1 MKRLLFIVAL
11 AAVYSLSFAQGD
23 NKSKLSLTT
32 KMFLRELD
40 AGGFDPVKQE
50 ARRSMAR
57 KSGNIPVSKPRSKN
71 EGRIYAAPDTI
82 DGRAYVS
89 AFIRLDDSNNTS
101 AIEALGVEVQ
111 CRFQDGI
118 VTANIPVDKIYEI
131 LDLDNVED
139 VSVARVM
146 QPQTSASRG
155 LTRTSDILSLSNQA
169 KALGLN
175 SAYTGKGVLL
185 GIIDQGIDYRHI
197 AFKDVEGKSRIKGA
211 YVYKEKYPPVWFEDQ
226 IYVYTDCPTEDH
238 GTHTASIAGGSSVI
252 IDGESVTVTNNHANA
267 TFGGMAPESDL
278 YLCGLHGYFDTY
290 AANSMH
296 LICNYADKH
305 DMPVVVSNSWGDKW
319 GNRNGQTNLSKIMS
333 TYFKDVP
340 NHICLFSSGNSAGN
354 SKDGEG
360 GGYHIKFTASRNNP
374 LRTIIRQNTDVDCDA
389 GYAYSNYIAYVSTR
403 QPCTGGLC
411 FKLKVVD
418 CITGDVLFTSSEM
431 TAGSGTIEGIDPYYV
446 GELEYFCDNDCLYL
460 WASDELH
467 SNKFSITNGSSY
479 ERSNYTLAI
488 ELYPNEDSSVL
499 DIWGWENV
507 YFTNYLI
514 DSWATGSDD
523 MSVNNEA
530 VMPEII
536 SVGAYSGKNGDIANF
551 SSYAI
556 ADQSPTN
563 QDYPWITAPG
573 VKIVSAVSSFNT
585 EGKYLS
591 GDQPQC
597 VNKDVNNPYGVM
609 SGTSMSTPMVAGIVA
624 LWMQAAKE
632 KGIKLT
638 TSQVKKIMKETASTD
653 GIPNDSR
660 KRFGNGKIDAL
671 AGISY
676 ILNYPSIESSRTSLT
691 FYGEVDDTVEQSFHV
706 RMANAS
712 EKFTV
717 TALLHDPDDVF
728 NIDKPIMVIGTEGVD
743 VNVTWTP
750 KAVGTSTA
758 TITLSTFNEDGMIG
772 EVVVNLEGTVL
783 AQPALSVNTNKLT
796 FTSNP
801 NTSSSRSLTVK
812 GYRLRED
819 AVLVLDDKAGVFSI
833 NKTDILAKDLDEPT
847 TITVTFRP
855 KSVGNYNGTLTIVSG
870 DAQTSVISLYGS
882 AGNTGVLSKYE
893 YWFDDE
899 TPGKNYINLYGTEDE
914 VDYDIKTESLLGG
927 MHLLHTRV
935 VQVGGEYPYSPV
947 STTLFF
953 KRPEGTAKQVEYW
966 FGDKYEGVTAVDL
979 SAADGESEEVVIDMS
994 NAKTFPTGQHRLNIR
1009 VATNGQAMGNVYTT
1023 SVIKKGNGSFDL
1035 LEYWVGKNGTRKTL
1049 KSKSSS
1055 DGVSIFD
1062 GDLKLGSL
1070 PIGLHQLN
1078 YRAVSS
1084 NGTAA
1089 STVYST
1095 IIMKSGTGKIDKI
1108 EYWFNNNMSFKQE
1121 IPVTSTDE
1129 KGNAYFDGNMNL
1141 NSLPVGLHSVNY
1153 RAVSSTGNLSSNVYT
1168 QTVLKLGTSGT
1179 DKIEYWFGDK
1189 YENPQTIDCVA
1200 KDKDGNYMFD
1210 SSLDFGKL
1218 PMGAH
1223 RLNYRALSSDGS
1235 VISAIYTTTV
1245 FVRKGK
1251 TQTLEYWFDDDRGDN
1266 PPLEAKASGE
1276 TFTFDKKLDLS
1287 QLSPGAHRL
1296 YYRAVSSDGTMAGA
1310 ISSTSLIAN
1319 SLYKSEDNP
1328 VKVTKYSVK
1337 IDEGTPMYYPVLS
1350 PAWQITQPYTLD
1362 ARKMTDGEHQVS
1374 MKFWNSMGG
1383 GTSMNATF
1391 TKNAIL
1397 PPSINLTAKEKNGLV
1412 SLSFNSVPNDVGY
1425 RICRVDGNN
1434 VKAVIT
1440 GKYVS
1445 SYPANISFEDIPAE
1459 GSYTYYAES
1468 IYIDADGKQQRVSS
1482 NEVTVRVS
1490 KPQEEEMIAEQFGYV
1505 SGRIVCDQNTPTY
1518 GLKVAFSDGVTL
1530 SADNASFLR
1539 QKVPVGKKLTLTV
1552 TGDDTHEYELYELTV
1567 AAGVNYVTLRGT
1579 QIEGNQP
1586 DNLANDLCFGSD
1598 IEWTTVDGLS
1608 CARFKVQNLS
1618 RNKTWQGFVRVK
1630 AIDKTKADKKDYDLA
1645 TLPYSNKN
1653 FYNHYS
1659 RDFEIGASA
1668 DKMVTII
1675 IDDLAKGKDT
1685 EYYLFFETVGKWKD
1699 IDMEKETK
1707 PVAINGSLGMTDN
1720 PVTKLIEKKVQIED
1734 IWDEESM
1741 QKLANLIVRL
1751 SSLTDGL
1758 ADKTGDL
1765 SRYRSDMVKIAQ
1777 YLTGQTDESKAIND
1791 LMDLLD
1797 SKSLLEII
1805 NEPRLSSGFSH
1816 LFDVGSDLIG
1826 KMPEKYW
1833 NGLMRQIVNAADAKF
1848 LLSEFVQVVKGVTG
1862 KDELE
1867 RAFACA
1873 NLLYANIAY
1882 AASSSGAANPYS
1894 SLMYSYMVVG
1904 KALSNK
1910 VMELGKIIHDVWLSE
1925 RLYLNRPFTGEQ
1937 TGKNKDKYNTTCDF
1951 KIIVKSGKKK
1961 IDFTDVNMSR
1971 QVKRICIKASNNS
1984 TQGVAVIPF
1993 TCKFLSDGIML
2004 VSLGKE
2010 SIENASGITA
2020 SLGAELT
2027 EFYMEI
2033 EWDNERTTK
2042 IPLIEETEGI
2052 DIHTG
2057 KRFEGLT
2064 GYEED
2069 LDQSVYTITLTT
2081 ASGKEHIGDELY
2093 LGTNKKRK

>member
-1 MKRLLFIVAL
+1 M
-11 AAVYSLSFAQGD
+11 
-23 NKSKLSLTT
+23 
-32 KMFLRELD
+32 
-40 AGGFDPVKQE
+40 
-50 ARRSMAR
+50 
-57 KSGNIPVSKPRSKN
+57 
-71 EGRIYAAPDTI
+71 
-82 DGRAYVS
+82 
-89 AFIRLDDSNNTS
+89 
-101 AIEALGVEVQ
+101 
-111 CRFQDGI
+111 
-118 VTANIPVDKIYEI
+118 
-131 LDLDNVED
+131 
-139 VSVARVM
+139 
-146 QPQTSASRG
+146 
-155 LTRTSDILSLSNQA
+155 
-169 KALGLN
+169 
-175 SAYTGKGVLL
+175 
-185 GIIDQGIDYRHI
+185 
-197 AFKDVEGKSRIKGA
+197 
-211 YVYKEKYPPVWFEDQ
+211 
-226 IYVYTDCPTEDH
+226 
-238 GTHTASIAGGSSVI
+238 
-252 IDGESVTVTNNHANA
+252 
-267 TFGGMAPESDL
+267 
-278 YLCGLHGYFDTY
+278 
-290 AANSMH
+290 
-296 LICNYADKH
+296 
-305 DMPVVVSNSWGDKW
+305 
-319 GNRNGQTNLSKIMS
+319 
-333 TYFKDVP
+333 
-340 NHICLFSSGNSAGN
+340 
-354 SKDGEG
+354 
-360 GGYHIKFTASRNNP
+360 
-374 LRTIIRQNTDVDCDA
+374 
-389 GYAYSNYIAYVSTR
+389 
-403 QPCTGGLC
+403 
-411 FKLKVVD
+411 
-418 CITGDVLFTSSEM
+418 
-431 TAGSGTIEGIDPYYV
+431 
-446 GELEYFCDNDCLYL
+446 
-460 WASDELH
+460 
-467 SNKFSITNGSSY
+467 
-479 ERSNYTLAI
+479 
-488 ELYPNEDSSVL
+488 
-499 DIWGWENV
+499 
-507 YFTNYLI
+507 
-514 DSWATGSDD
+514 
-523 MSVNNEA
+523 
-530 VMPEII
+530 
-536 SVGAYSGKNGDIANF
+536 
-551 SSYAI
+551 
-556 ADQSPTN
+556 
-563 QDYPWITAPG
+563 
-573 VKIVSAVSSFNT
+573 
-585 EGKYLS
+585 
-591 GDQPQC
+591 
-597 VNKDVNNPYGVM
+597 
-609 SGTSMSTPMVAGIVA
+609 
-624 LWMQAAKE
+624 
-632 KGIKLT
+632 
-638 TSQVKKIMKETASTD
+638 
-653 GIPNDSR
+653 
-660 KRFGNGKIDAL
+660 
-671 AGISY
+671 
-676 ILNYPSIESSRTSLT
+676 
-691 FYGEVDDTVEQSFHV
+691 
-706 RMANAS
+706 
-712 EKFTV
+712 
-717 TALLHDPDDVF
+717 
-728 NIDKPIMVIGTEGVD
+728 
-743 VNVTWTP
+743 
-750 KAVGTSTA
+750 
-758 TITLSTFNEDGMIG
+758 
-772 EVVVNLEGTVL
+772 VVNLEGTVL
-783 AQPALSVNTNKLT
+783 AQPAISVNTNKLT
-796 FTSNP
+796 FTSSP
-801 NTSSSRSLTVK
+801 NTSSSRSLTLR

-847 TITVTFRP
+847 AITVTFRP
-855 KSVGNYNGTLTIVSG
+855 KSAGNYNGTLTIVSG
-870 DAQTSVISLYGS
+870 DAQSLVISLFGS

-914 VDYDIKTESLLGG
+914 VDYDIKTEGLSGG

-935 VQVGGEYPYSPV
+935 VQVGGEYSYSPV

-953 KRPEGTAKQVEYW
+953 KRPEGSAKQVEYW
-966 FGDKYEGVTAVDL
+966 FGDKYEDVTAVDL
-979 SAADGESEEVVIDMS
+979 SAADGDSEEVVIDMS

-1009 VATNGQAMGNVYTT
+1009 VASNGQAMSNVYTT
-1023 SVIKKGNGSFDL
+1023 SVIKKGNGSFNV
-1035 LEYWVGKNGTRKTL
+1035 LEYWIGKDGTRKTL

-1084 NGTAA
+1084 DGTAA

-1129 KGNAYFDGNMNL
+1129 NGNAYFDGNMNL

-1179 DKIEYWFGDK
+1179 DKIEYWFGDR
-1189 YENPQTIDCVA
+1189 YENPQTIDCVS

-1210 SSLDFGKL
+1210 STLDFGKL

-1287 QLSPGAHRL
+1287 QLAPGAHRL
-1296 YYRAVSSDGTMAGA
+1296 YYRPVSSDGTMAGA

-1319 SLYKSEDNP
+1319 SLYRSEDNP
-1328 VKVTKYSVK
+1328 VKVTSYSLS
-1337 IDEGTPMYYPVLS
+1337 IDGGVPMYYRVLN
-1350 PAWQITQPYTLD
+1350 PAGTITQPYTID
-1362 ARKMTDGEHQVS
+1362 ARKMTNGEHQLS

-1383 GTSMNATF
+1383 GTSMKSSF
-1391 TKNAIL
+1391 TKTEIV
-1397 PPSINLTAKEKNGLV
+1397 PPSITLTATEKSGQV
-1412 SLSFNSVPNDVGY
+1412 SLTFNSVPNDVSY

-1440 GKYVS
+1440 GKHVS
-1445 SYPANISFEDIPAE
+1445 SYPASISFEDIPAE

-1468 IYIDADGKQQRVSS
+1468 IYIDADGKQQRISS
-1482 NEVTVRVS
+1482 NEVTVKVS

-1530 SADNASFLR
+1530 SAENASFLR
-1539 QKVPVGKKLTLTV
+1539 LRIPVGKVLILSV
-1552 TGDDTHEYELYELTV
+1552 MGDDTHEYESQTLTV
-1567 AAGVNYVTLRGT
+1567 KGGANYVTLRGT
-1579 QIEGNQP
+1579 QVEGQQP

-1598 IEWTTVDGLS
+1598 IEWTTVDGLR

-1630 AIDKTKADKKDYDLA
+1630 CIDKAKADKKDYDLA

-1668 DKMVTII
+1668 DEMVTII

-1685 EYYLFFETVGKWKD
+1685 EYYLFFETVGKWKG

-1720 PVTKLIEKKVQIED
+1720 PVAKLIEKKVQIED

-1751 SSLTDGL
+1751 SSLNDGL

-1765 SRYRSDMVKIAQ
+1765 SRYRSEMVKMAKNV
-1777 YLTGQTDESKAIND
+1777 TGQTDESKAITA

-1797 SKSLLEII
+1797 SKSLLEIM

-1833 NGLMRQIVNAADAKF
+1833 NGLMGQIVKAADAKF
-1848 LLSEFVQVVKGVTG
+1848 LLSEFVQVVKGMTG
-1862 KDELE
+1862 KDEME

-1925 RLYLNRPFTGEQ
+1925 RLYLNHPFIGER
-1937 TGKNKDKYNTTCDF
+1937 TGKNKNKYNTTCDF
-1951 KIIVKSGKKK
+1951 KIIVKSGKKI

-1971 QVKRICIKASNNS
+1971 QVKRVCIKASNNS
-1984 TQGVAVIPF
+1984 TEGVAVIPF

-2010 SIENASGITA
+2010 SIENSSGITA
-2020 SLGAELT
+2020 FLGAELT

-2057 KRFEGLT
+2057 KRLEGQT

-2069 LDQSVYTITLTT
+2069 LDQSVYTVTLTT

-2093 LGTNKKRK
+2093 LGTNKKRQ